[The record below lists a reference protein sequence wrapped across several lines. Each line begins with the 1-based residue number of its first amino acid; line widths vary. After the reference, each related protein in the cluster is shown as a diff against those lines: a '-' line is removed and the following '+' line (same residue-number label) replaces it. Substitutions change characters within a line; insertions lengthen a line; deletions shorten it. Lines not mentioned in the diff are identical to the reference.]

1 MDSPI
6 INCVYIPQMSK
17 NVTEEMVSKE
27 MVYHCVGIVK
37 RVDFI
42 AIGQKIGFEEYH
54 HPLFK
59 SAFVHFETV
68 YPTTQMRNVLEQWM
82 REGQYKIMAN
92 CSAEY
97 WYLKKAHHPIQET
110 LMNNHQIVE
119 NTRWLQSV
127 VFRQAQQIESQSVKI
142 DEQSETIQRLEKKVE
157 GIHTV
162 LYQLLGGLFNQ
173 RSQVDEIEKYL
184 SILHDR
190 EPVYSDSYSNSRRF
204 SNSRARQWPTT
215 RQGDEHEERLKAL
228 EESVQNM
235 LTFENCANVF
245 DVEYSPIQ
253 LKADNY
259 DESWSVGSPRTNE
272 AEIVDIDGDEESD
285 NSITSREDRIKNSA
299 ELCGNN

>member
-97 WYLKKAHHPIQET
+97 WYLKKAHHPIQDT

-119 NTRWLQSV
+119 NSRWLQSM
-127 VFRQAQQIESQSVKI
+127 VFRQAKQMEEQTAKI
-142 DEQSETIQRLEKKVE
+142 NEQSETIQRLEKKVE
-157 GIHTV
+157 AIHLV
-162 LYQLLGGLFNQ
+162 LYQLIGGLYNQ
-173 RSQVDEIEKYL
+173 RTQDDTLEKHL
-184 SILHDR
+184 SILLDR
-190 EPVYSDSYSNSRRF
+190 EPVYSDSRKLRE
-204 SNSRARQWPTT
+204 WPTT
-215 RQGDEHEERLKAL
+215 RQGDQHEERIKAL

-235 LTFENCANVF
+235 LTFDNCANNVF
-245 DVEYSPIQ
+245 DIEYSPIQ

-299 ELCGNN
+299 QLCGNN